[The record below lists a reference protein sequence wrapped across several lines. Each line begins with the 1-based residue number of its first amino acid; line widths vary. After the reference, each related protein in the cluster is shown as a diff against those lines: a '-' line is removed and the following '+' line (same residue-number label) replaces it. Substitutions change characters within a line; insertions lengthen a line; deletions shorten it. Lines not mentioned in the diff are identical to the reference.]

1 MINCGL
7 EYIMQRH
14 YIDQAPAFHRIV
26 VHGPTAYFSGIVA
39 EDGHAPFEVQVD
51 QVLDRLTV
59 MLSKVA
65 ATLDDVLS
73 VTVFVTDMSHKQALN
88 KVWRERFDHQRLPA
102 RATVGVSDLD
112 GPYLIEI
119 SAVAANRLGDVDV

>member
-1 MINCGL
+1 MKT
-7 EYIMQRH
+7 H

-26 VHGPTAYFSGIVA
+26 AHGSTVYLSGIVA
-39 EDGHAPFEVQVD
+39 DDGNSPFEVQVH
-51 QVLDRLTV
+51 QVLDRLTL

-73 VTVFVTDMSHKQALN
+73 VTVFLTDMSHKQTLN
-88 KVWRERFDHQRLPA
+88 KVWRHRFKHERLPA
-102 RATVGVSDLD
+102 RTTVGVSDLD

-119 SAVAANRLGDVDV
+119 SAIAANMLGEVDV

>member
-1 MINCGL
+1 
-7 EYIMQRH
+7 MQRH

-26 VHGPTAYFSGIVA
+26 AYGRTAYFSGIVA
-39 EDGHAPFEVQVD
+39 ENGNASFEDQVH

-59 MLSKVA
+59 VLSKVD
-65 ATLDDVLS
+65 ATLEDVLS
-73 VTVFVTDMSHKQALN
+73 VTVFVTEMRHKQTLN
-88 KVWRERFDHQRLPA
+88 KVWRERFQHERLPA

-119 SAVAANRLGDVDV
+119 SAIAVSNLRDGDV